1 MPIPPFQPKQTIP
14 VPAPTAPSATGPAA
28 AAATARPASAA
39 STCTG
44 AAVLSHESS
53 HSPTTGITTS
63 SATTRVAA
71 IATETAPS

>member
-1 MPIPPFQPKQTIP
+1 MPPFQPKQTMP
-14 VPAPTAPSATGPAA
+14 GAGADRALGHRPAGR
-28 AAATARPASAA
+28 ARRPPGPASAA

-63 SATTRVAA
+63 SATSGSLS

>member
-1 MPIPPFQPKQTIP
+1 MPPFQPKQTMP
-14 VPAPTAPSATGPAA
+14 VPAPTAPSATAPPAA
-28 AAATARPASAA
+28 PAIARPASAA

-63 SATTRVAA
+63 SATTGSLS